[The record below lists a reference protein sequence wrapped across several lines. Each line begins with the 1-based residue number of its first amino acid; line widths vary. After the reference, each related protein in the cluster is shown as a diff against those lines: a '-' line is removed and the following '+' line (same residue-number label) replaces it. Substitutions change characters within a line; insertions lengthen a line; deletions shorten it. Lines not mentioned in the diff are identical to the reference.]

1 MRNEHWII
9 AICAAFIL
17 GFLSAPKKNEYSVDT
32 GLEERLLRDA
42 ENARKRADSLLVM
55 DARKNEQIRKL
66 EIQLIKNED
75 FINNATATEL
85 DSLFT
90 IYLRCYYLHPQG
102 ESNRM
107 CTVFNGCACKGQ
119 LNRKTS
125 GEERDTSGG
134 NREPCRR

>member
-17 GFLSAPKKNEYSVDT
+17 GFLSAPKNHEYRVET

-66 EIQLIKNED
+66 ELELIKNEK
-75 FINNATATEL
+75 FINTATPDQL

-90 IYLRCYYLHPQG
+90 VYLR
-102 ESNRM
+102 
-107 CTVFNGCACKGQ
+107 
-119 LNRKTS
+119 
-125 GEERDTSGG
+125 
-134 NREPCRR
+134 

>member
-1 MRNEHWII
+1 MRVVRNEHWVI

-32 GLEERLLRDA
+32 GLEERLLREA

-66 EIQLIKNED
+66 ELELIKNEK
-75 FINNATATEL
+75 FIDTATPDQL

-90 IYLRCYYLHPQG
+90 IYLR
-102 ESNRM
+102 
-107 CTVFNGCACKGQ
+107 
-119 LNRKTS
+119 
-125 GEERDTSGG
+125 
-134 NREPCRR
+134 

>member
-1 MRNEHWII
+1 MRVVRNEHWII

-90 IYLRCYYLHPQG
+90 IYLR
-102 ESNRM
+102 
-107 CTVFNGCACKGQ
+107 
-119 LNRKTS
+119 
-125 GEERDTSGG
+125 
-134 NREPCRR
+134 